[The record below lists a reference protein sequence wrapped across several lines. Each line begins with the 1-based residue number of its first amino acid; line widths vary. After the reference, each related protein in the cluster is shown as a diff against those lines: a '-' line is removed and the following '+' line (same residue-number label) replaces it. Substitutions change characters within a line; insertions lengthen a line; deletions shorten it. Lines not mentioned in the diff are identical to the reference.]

1 VRRQSGLQ
9 ASYREL
15 RFSGHFASQSLG
27 ALNFC
32 WYIRQMCSNFRVVIV
47 RLAFLLSRS
56 WLLDVGQPGRL
67 DLGATVAWK
76 FWSPEGTKL
85 IGSGQGKI
93 LERSVIKDTW
103 RVA

>member
-1 VRRQSGLQ
+1 
-9 ASYREL
+9 
-15 RFSGHFASQSLG
+15 
-27 ALNFC
+27 
-32 WYIRQMCSNFRVVIV
+32 MCSNFRVVIV